1 MPEIPCPEIT
11 SAKWWESTAIQSG
24 IVSIVCGILLLCGF
38 AVDADM
44 KVKIETT
51 IIIVLPAIGAIYT
64 GYVQIKQRIEN
75 NRCKRDI
82 TRKLL

>member
-1 MPEIPCPEIT
+1 MPVTECPEAT
-11 SAKWWESTAIQSG
+11 SAKWWESTAIRSG
-24 IVSIVCGILLLCGF
+24 IVSITCGILLLCGY

-51 IIIVLPAIGAIYT
+51 IIIVLPAIGAIWT

-75 NRCKRDI
+75 NRCKREI
-82 TRKLL
+82 SRKLL